1 MKITHKTAA
10 QSLLLLA
17 ACLPAAAQI
26 ALNPGQYPNE
36 SSPVVS
42 VPYHEDKV
50 RTLQGQ
56 LEGYERQL
64 RQKSAM
70 VENAREE
77 AISAGI
83 QGDGAGSYIDVY
95 RQQQKELEL
104 LQAALTPQIDQTRK
118 LIAGLTNPGSPA
130 ASSLSR
136 SRTPASL
143 SRKST
148 GTKQSKRTLIA
159 GQTNLTAAG
168 R

>member
-77 AISAGI
+77 AILPESRVTAP
-83 QGDGAGSYIDVY
+83 DPTSMCTGSNKRNWSCY
-95 RQQQKELEL
+95 RL
-104 LQAALTPQIDQTRK
+104 L
-118 LIAGLTNPGSPA
+118 
-130 ASSLSR
+130 
-136 SRTPASL
+136 
-143 SRKST
+143 
-148 GTKQSKRTLIA
+148 
-159 GQTNLTAAG
+159 
-168 R
+168 